1 MPQGKGS
8 QLHNRR
14 DYEKIGRAIPDNI
27 NPGLSEENIIL
38 MDRDIKEAYREIF
51 GESLREYNQKQ
62 KRKDRQINDYYEH
75 ISKSKNGEK
84 LFYEDVLQWGKKE
97 DFEKNPEL
105 RAMAADALTAYALNF
120 EKRNPNLKLIGAYIH
135 MDEASPHLHL
145 DYIPVAH
152 GYSRGLKTRNS
163 LARAMREMGFNP
175 ESESRKNNST
185 MAWKENERN
194 YFKKIC
200 EDFGLEV
207 EAERKARGS
216 LSVDEYK
223 EAREQMLGELEE
235 EVEDLRFQERELS
248 GLLVKINDET
258 NKQAIFLERQD
269 EKIDKLEKTISSLQ
283 SEKKQLDQELEVSN
297 MQLEEKNNAIKEREV
312 RLEALEGALEPI
324 KGNRVNVTSITLRN
338 GLKKEN
344 KTVVEGMT
352 PSEVEKVF
360 KLAEIV
366 KKAYKIIQNAKDE
379 AYEILKEARINKHK
393 LEKEIEELKK
403 EHFTWSTAKSDIQ
416 LRKIKEEHPEMFDK
430 QGLYISKNE
439 REQNNLIIRKRDKGD
454 R

>member
-38 MDRDIKEAYREIF
+38 VDKDIKEAYREIF

-105 RAMAADALTAYALNF
+105 REKAADALAAYALTF
-120 EKRNPNLKLIGAYIH
+120 ERRNPNLKLIGAYIH

-145 DYIPVAH
+145 DYIPIAH

-163 LARAMREMGFNP
+163 LAKAMREMGFNP
-175 ESESRKNNST
+175 ENESRKNNST
-185 MAWKENERN
+185 MAWKENEREC
-194 YFKKIC
+194 FKKIC
-200 EDFGLEV
+200 EDFELEV

-223 EAREQMLGELEE
+223 EAKEQMIGELEE
-235 EVEDLRFQERELS
+235 EVEDLKFQERELS

-258 NKQAIFLERQD
+258 DKLSSVLYKQNLE
-269 EKIDKLEKTISSLQ
+269 IDKLDKELADKEIQLKEKNDRLNKTEGII
-283 SEKKQLDQELEVSN
+283 KKQN
-297 MQLEEKNNAIKEREV
+297 IAIKEKEG

-324 KGNRVNVTSITLRN
+324 KANRVNITSITLRN

-360 KLAEIV
+360 NLAKIV
-366 KKAYKIIQNAKDE
+366 KKAYEIIQNAKDE
-379 AYEILKEARINKHK
+379 AYEILKEARISKHK

-403 EHFTWSTAKSDIQ
+403 EHFTWSNAKSDIQ
-416 LRKIKEEHPEMFDK
+416 LRRIKEEHPEMFDK
-430 QGLYISKNE
+430 QGLYISKTE
-439 REQNNLIIRKRDKGD
+439 HEQNNLIIHKRDKGD